1 MRKICFMLC
10 LLLGASASF
19 GQEISASAAN
29 LRWRSIK
36 GVVTAQNVDN
46 PVSANIHSGTF
57 AWTTLG
63 GHASVDLSSG
73 DTSFVVKGL
82 VINGTAFSGTPGP
95 ITAVTGT
102 LVCNAGAKNEST
114 SDTAPVSL
122 NAQGDA
128 RFYGRIA
135 NIPSSCENPLFLLRI
150 ANLDGANGLWI
161 ATGASRTTGAR

>member
-1 MRKICFMLC
+1 MLC

-19 GQEISASAAN
+19 AQGTSASTPV
-29 LRWRSIK
+29 RWRSIK
-36 GVVTAQNVDN
+36 GVVTSQNVDN
-46 PVSANIHSGTF
+46 PISANIHSGTF

-63 GHASVDLSSG
+63 GQVSVDLSNG
-73 DTSFVVKGL
+73 NTAFEVKGL

-102 LVCNAGAKNEST
+102 LVCNAGAENEST

-122 NAQGDA
+122 SPEGDA
-128 RFYGRIA
+128 RFYGRLTNVPA
-135 NIPSSCENPLFLLRI
+135 SCDNPLFLLRI

-161 ATGASRTTGAR
+161 ATGASRTTGAK